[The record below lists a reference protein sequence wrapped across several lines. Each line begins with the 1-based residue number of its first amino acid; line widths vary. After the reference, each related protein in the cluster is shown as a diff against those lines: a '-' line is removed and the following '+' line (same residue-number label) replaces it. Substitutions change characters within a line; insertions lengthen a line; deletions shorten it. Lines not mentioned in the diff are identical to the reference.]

1 MFEVVNG
8 KIRVHRKN
16 TGTIYIKKKNYIF
29 QVGDIITLTVKTFIG
44 STETLIKKEIKVT
57 DPKEKIEIDFNS
69 EDTDLKEG
77 EYFYDI
83 RIDYAN
89 GDISTVIYPPG
100 DKSGRY
106 EPNFLVCGVVND
118 E

>member
-1 MFEVVNG
+1 MFEVTNG
-8 KIRVHRKN
+8 MIRVHKKN

-57 DPKEKIEIDFNS
+57 DPKEKIEIRFES

-100 DKSGRY
+100 DQSGRY

>member
-1 MFEVVNG
+1 MFEVTNG
-8 KIRVHRKN
+8 MIRVHRKN

-57 DPKEKIEIDFNS
+57 DPKEKIEIRFES

-100 DKSGRY
+100 DQSGRY
-106 EPNFLVCGVVND
+106 KWMYWC
-118 E
+118 

>member
-1 MFEVVNG
+1 MFEVTNG
-8 KIRVHRKN
+8 MIRVHKKN

-29 QVGDIITLTVKTFIG
+29 QVGDIVTLTVKTFIG
-44 STETLIKKEIKVT
+44 STETLIQKEIKIT
-57 DPKEKIEIDFNS
+57 DPKEKVEINFNS

-83 RIDYAN
+83 RIDYAD

-100 DKSGRY
+100 DQSGRY
-106 EPNFLVCGVVND
+106 TPNFFILGVVND

>member
-8 KIRVHRKN
+8 TIRVHKKN

-29 QVGDIITLTVKTFIG
+29 QVGDIVTLTVKTFIG
-44 STETLIKKEIKVT
+44 STETLIQKEIKIT
-57 DPKEKIEIDFNS
+57 DPKEKVEINFNS

-100 DKSGRY
+100 DQSGRY
-106 EPNFLVCGVVND
+106 TPNFFILGVVND

>member
-1 MFEVVNG
+1 MFEVANG

-29 QVGDIITLTVKTFIG
+29 QVGDIVILTVKTFIG

-57 DPKEKIEIDFNS
+57 EAKEKIEIRFES
-69 EDTDLKEG
+69 EDTDIEQG
-77 EYFYDI
+77 DYFYDI
-83 RIDYAN
+83 KIDYAN
-89 GDISTVIYPPG
+89 GDKSTVIYPPG
-100 DKSGRY
+100 DQSGRY
-106 EPNFLVCGVVND
+106 TPNFFILGVVND

>member
-1 MFEVVNG
+1 MFEVTNG
-8 KIRVHRKN
+8 MIRVHKKN

-29 QVGDIITLTVKTFIG
+29 QVGDIVTLTVKTFIG
-44 STETLIKKEIKVT
+44 STETLIQKEIKIT
-57 DPKEKIEIDFNS
+57 DPKEKVEINFNS

-100 DKSGRY
+100 DQSGRY
-106 EPNFLVCGVVND
+106 TPNFFILGVVND